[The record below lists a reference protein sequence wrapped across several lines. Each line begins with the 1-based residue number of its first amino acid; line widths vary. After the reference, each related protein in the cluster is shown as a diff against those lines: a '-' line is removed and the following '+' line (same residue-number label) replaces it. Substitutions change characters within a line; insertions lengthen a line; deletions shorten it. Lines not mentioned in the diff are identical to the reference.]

1 MVVFPA
7 LSRPTIMT
15 LCSGGKTGRQLNV
28 LVNAL
33 DHTHHC
39 SHSSDFWLIS
49 NLYLIQS
56 CVKPIFD
63 CVIEQCVIPYSNSK
77 YNGWC
82 QSLLTIGRSRS
93 KELNKGQTQRVK
105 YAARLK
111 HVLHASPAP
120 RDNTVHFTHST
131 YCLILKR
138 CEFAIKC
145 IKHHRI

>member
-1 MVVFPA
+1 MHIV
-7 LSRPTIMT
+7 
-15 LCSGGKTGRQLNV
+15 
-28 LVNAL
+28 
-33 DHTHHC
+33 
-39 SHSSDFWLIS
+39 
-49 NLYLIQS
+49 
-56 CVKPIFD
+56 FD

-145 IKHHRI
+145 IKPHRIEKCTLPSIFVMFLHFIIAMIVMLCSTIINHVASQILNEFG